1 MNDKTKEKLPVAS
14 EPEEVPELEGMEQDK
29 AGGDEQTEA
38 PSLSNRE
45 RFLSRMKEKYP
56 DVDYDDED
64 ARYGTYNDYFDAMD
78 SRTKELEQSDE
89 GMRNLFSRDPRV
101 ADIMIDI
108 AKGEDPAIAFYR
120 AYPDYI
126 NQDLSDPDVAA
137 RLAEENKERIEKLQ
151 AEEEE
156 KQRTGKEREDKQ
168 QAAGEL
174 ISEYATENGLSD
186 EEIGGIVSMF
196 VTIANEGI
204 TMDVS
209 RETLELIR
217 KGLGYDGD
225 VAKAREEGSIEGRN
239 ERIGREKKRF
249 MGDGIAHISDYD
261 RNEETPSKPL
271 MAPSL
276 YDAD

>member
-1 MNDKTKEKLPVAS
+1 MEKEKEKLPVALES
-14 EPEEVPELEGMEQDK
+14 EEAPTLEGVAEGDAVGSEQ
-29 AGGDEQTEA
+29 AET
-38 PSLSNRE
+38 PSVSNRE
-45 RFLSRMKEKYP
+45 RFMSHVREKYP

-64 ARYGTYNDYFDAMD
+64 ARYGAYNDYFDAMD
-78 SRTKELEQSDE
+78 SRTRELEQSDE

-137 RLAEENKERIEKLQ
+137 RLAEENKKRIEELQ

-209 RETLELIR
+209 RETLDLIR

-249 MGDGIAHISDYD
+249 MGDGIAHISDYE
-261 RNEETPSKPL
+261 RNEEAPSKPL
-271 MAPSL
+271 IAPSL
-276 YDAD
+276 YDAQ

>member
-1 MNDKTKEKLPVAS
+1 
-14 EPEEVPELEGMEQDK
+14 
-29 AGGDEQTEA
+29 
-38 PSLSNRE
+38 
-45 RFLSRMKEKYP
+45 
-56 DVDYDDED
+56 
-64 ARYGTYNDYFDAMD
+64 MD

-276 YDAD
+276 YDAE

>member
-1 MNDKTKEKLPVAS
+1 MTDKTKEKLPVAS
-14 EPEEVPELEGMEQDK
+14 EPEEVPELEGTPQDK
-29 AGGDEQTEA
+29 AVGDEQTEA

-78 SRTKELEQSDE
+78 SRTRELEQSDE

-168 QAAGEL
+168 QAAGE
-174 ISEYATENGLSD
+174 
-186 EEIGGIVSMF
+186 EIGGIVSMF
-196 VTIANEGI
+196 VAIANEGI

-276 YDAD
+276 YDAE